1 MERDFF
7 AGVEF
12 KEYVSSTGQRVQLP
26 IRYLDFAA
34 MIGVFTA
41 PADKL
46 SGLLPSRKLE
56 PALYTPGKG
65 VVALSAFE
73 YRKVADVAPYHEFG
87 MSIPVLYEPRVNI
100 PTLPLLAPQWFKS
113 YGLYVHH
120 LPVTTE
126 EARDGGI
133 EIWGFPKFLAE
144 ITFEETEDSLRCRL
158 RAEGKEIITLEG
170 EKLATKPS
178 TTDWPTYT
186 VKDDELL
193 WTRSHVQGE
202 MGIWARRGGVTY
214 ALGDHPIADEL
225 RSLDLGDKAVQ
236 YIYAPRLQSLL
247 YPGER
252 RLPK

>member
-1 MERDFF
+1 MDERFF

-12 KEYVSSTGQRVQLP
+12 KEYVSSTGQRVLLP

-46 SGLLPSRKLE
+46 SGLLPSKRLK

-73 YRKVADVAPYHEFG
+73 YRKLADIEPYNEFG
-87 MSIPVLYEPRVNI
+87 ISIPVLYEPRFNI

-126 EARDGGI
+126 VARSGGI
-133 EIWGFPKFLAE
+133 EVWGFPKFLAE
-144 ITFEETEDSLRCRL
+144 ITFEETEDRLRCRM
-158 RAEGKEIITLEG
+158 RAEGDEIITLEG
-170 EKLATKPS
+170 QKLATKPT
-178 TTDWPTYT
+178 TTDWPSYT

-193 WTRSHVQGE
+193 WTRTHVQGE
-202 MGIWARRGGVTY
+202 MGVLARSGGVTY
-214 ALGDHPIADEL
+214 TLGCHPIADEL
-225 RSLDLGDKAVQ
+225 RSLDLDEKAVQ

-247 YPGER
+247 YPAER
-252 RLPK
+252 RLPR